1 MISIITIENG
11 FLVEDSNL
19 SNKPVFFPSLE
30 KAVEAILAIRGIA
43 KSPGTPRG
51 EVIDFID
58 PRFPKSPL

>member
-1 MISIITIENG
+1 MISIIAIENG

-19 SNKPVFFPSLE
+19 SNKPVFFPNLE
-30 KAVEAILAIRGIA
+30 KAVDAILAIRGLA

>member
-11 FLVEDSNL
+11 FLVEDAHL

-43 KSPGTPRG
+43 KSPGTPKG
-51 EVIDFID
+51 EILDFID